1 MGAVHSTRRTWRP
14 WRAYRAI
21 VRARR
26 AVLAGL
32 RLGLTLHA
40 GFTLS
45 ACSSTSQ
52 SGPRPPGPSSVAGPK
67 ELLPSD
73 LDVVL
78 WLDVG
83 RAKQLWLREPERQ
96 LLLILREYGIYP
108 TDGASSEVAFG
119 LELLARAD
127 RIWLACRPH
136 ATGCHDPV
144 VLVRGDFQ
152 RFPLRKLLPNTEPGL
167 DLGGGWLRYDRKS
180 VSSRSGLSRVYLAP
194 PDRILLVSTTEL
206 DAVERALE
214 RGRGSRDHIPKESG
228 LMSFLVRPSAIA
240 RVIEPRSKAAAR
252 FLHDARTLEF
262 QLSPESNRLRLVVT
276 IGFESKERAER
287 AATAARLLWT
297 VLTPHRDRTTPLEV
311 VGETLVLRLDFR
323 APDAAQ
329 WEHSAP
335 TSGIESPGQ

>member
-1 MGAVHSTRRTWRP
+1 
-14 WRAYRAI
+14 
-21 VRARR
+21 
-26 AVLAGL
+26 
-32 RLGLTLHA
+32 
-40 GFTLS
+40 
-45 ACSSTSQ
+45 
-52 SGPRPPGPSSVAGPK
+52 
-67 ELLPSD
+67 
-73 LDVVL
+73 VL

-96 LLLILREYGIYP
+96 LLLILSEYGIYP
-108 TDGASSEVAFG
+108 TDGVNSEVAFG

-152 RFPLRKLLPNTEPGL
+152 RFPLRQLLPNTEPGL

-180 VSSRSGLSRVYLAP
+180 VSSRSGLSRIYWAP

-214 RGRGSRDHIPKESG
+214 RGRGSRDQIPKESG
-228 LMSFLVRPSAIA
+228 LLSFFVRPSAIA

-252 FLHDARTLEF
+252 FLHDARSLEF
-262 QLSPESNRLRLVVT
+262 QLSPESNQLRLVVT
-276 IGFESKERAER
+276 MGFESKERAER

-297 VLTPHRDRTTPLEV
+297 VLAPHRDRDVPLEV
-311 VGETLVLRLDFR
+311 VGELLVLRLDFR
-323 APDAAQ
+323 APEAVNWGDTL
-329 WEHSAP
+329 P
-335 TSGIESPGQ
+335 TPGPESLGQ